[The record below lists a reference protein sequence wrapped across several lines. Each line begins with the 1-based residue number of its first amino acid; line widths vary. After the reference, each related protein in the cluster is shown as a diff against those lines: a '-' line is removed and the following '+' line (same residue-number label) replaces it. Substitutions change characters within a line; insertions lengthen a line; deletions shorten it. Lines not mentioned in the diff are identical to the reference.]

1 LVTLNTLQPAG
12 WMDLLRALGAAG
24 LGLIAVGGLLT
35 DGAFFHNFLPTGR
48 AGTIVSAGAI
58 PLDNAAVGL
67 EVFGATVLLAS
78 EFLHDAVIAR
88 RPRAS
93 GEGT

>member
-1 LVTLNTLQPAG
+1 
-12 WMDLLRALGAAG
+12 MDVVHSVGAAG
-24 LGLIAVGGLLT
+24 LALLALGGLLAG
-35 DGAFFHNFLPTGR
+35 GAFFHNFLPTGR
-48 AGTIVSAGAI
+48 TGNLVSAGTI

-88 RPRAS
+88 RPRPPGAGS
-93 GEGT
+93 

>member
-1 LVTLNTLQPAG
+1 
-12 WMDLLRALGAAG
+12 
-24 LGLIAVGGLLT
+24 
-35 DGAFFHNFLPTGR
+35 
-48 AGTIVSAGAI
+48 
-58 PLDNAAVGL
+58 LDNAAVGL
-67 EVFGATVLLAS
+67 EVFGATVLLGS